1 MKTTVMPGQHVL
13 NGHIVDFSF
22 FLKHL
27 QDFVPEGLFKVFLM
41 EVGRHLETA
50 IVMETPIRDDA
61 VKMGMKIEKIA
72 RCVNGNAGAGHCI
85 VIR

>member
-61 VKMGMKIEKIA
+61 QPHLLSFASSFRSYMKS
-72 RCVNGNAGAGHCI
+72 N
-85 VIR
+85 